1 MIKSCGPTGRILPL
15 VMLLLAVL
23 FPGLCTAFS
32 TPGIDLLGLGTNV
45 GAIVVASA
53 EVMEDF
59 ESIGHGHGMMLLA
72 GSKICREINL
82 MREATSEGLEELG
95 ELKVQTSFLSSAVL
109 KPFTLFLRLLTN
121 RIVASS
127 LAVAALGAA
136 FVEVMEDAK
145 PGGHHGAVLL
155 AINEL
160 LELLEEAKI
169 VTGRALLVLRNRV
182 FRLALV
188 GGATVVALMETI
200 ASIKTGQVGA
210 HHGVLLLGCSKTL
223 RCIGLIR
230 GEYKR
235 RTKTAASGK
244 TD

>member
-95 ELKVQTSFLSSAVL
+95 ELKVQTSVFVVCS
-109 KPFTLFLRLLTN
+109 PQTLYTISPSPDQQDRCLQSRCGCPWCCFCRSN
-121 RIVASS
+121 
-127 LAVAALGAA
+127 
-136 FVEVMEDAK
+136 
-145 PGGHHGAVLL
+145 GGRQA
-155 AINEL
+155 
-160 LELLEEAKI
+160 
-169 VTGRALLVLRNRV
+169 
-182 FRLALV
+182 
-188 GGATVVALMETI
+188 
-200 ASIKTGQVGA
+200 
-210 HHGVLLLGCSKTL
+210 
-223 RCIGLIR
+223 
-230 GEYKR
+230 R
-235 RTKTAASGK
+235 RTPWCSSVG
-244 TD
+244 DQ